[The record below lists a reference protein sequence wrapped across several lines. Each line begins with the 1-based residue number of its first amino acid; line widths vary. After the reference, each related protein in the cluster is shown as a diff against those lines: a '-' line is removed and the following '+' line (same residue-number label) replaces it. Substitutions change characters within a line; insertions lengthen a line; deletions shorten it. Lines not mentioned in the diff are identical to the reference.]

1 MLHAVSNLEIS
12 ASTRPS
18 WRRDLR
24 DLISVARELRSY
36 DRDRLGYIGH
46 RINRDG
52 PVFAIDD
59 SDIVVAD
66 GRAAKKILAHTHHT
80 NEVNVELYRPDDR
93 VAESIAYT
101 QHWMPAREAS
111 MSHFRRTEVAIHP
124 RRVAS
129 TLSDISDPTTDAE
142 VDIPTFFKRISGLV
156 MADLIFGPEY
166 RDELVERVAQS
177 VSANLPVMNRSFL
190 APQSLPLPSIRRQ
203 KALSGALRQR
213 LLEIIEAE
221 RESRTSTPTQRDGT
235 LLHNLLH
242 SHKEIP
248 SERLRDLLQ
257 VSLLAS
263 FGVPGLCVSW
273 TLAKIISN
281 PSLLAAVR
289 AEAAEQPWTT
299 PRLLEF
305 APVTTAAVHESLRL
319 YPPAWMI
326 TRVATTP
333 MVVGDLNVAAG
344 ATLNLILFY
353 IHRSPAW
360 TNADAFDHTRW
371 IAPAAAQP
379 IYIPFGAGPRVCLG
393 AQLGL
398 LEVVTVLLV
407 MLSRFDVTP
416 TRLDLT
422 PTVHTLLTPSQFT
435 ARLTRRNVRP

>member
-1 MLHAVSNLEIS
+1 MLHAVPNLEIS
-12 ASTRPS
+12 TSTRPS

-36 DRDRLGYIGH
+36 DRDRLGYIGS
-46 RINRDG
+46 RIGRDG
-52 PVFAIDD
+52 PVFAVDD

-66 GRAAKKILAHTHHT
+66 GRAARKILAHTHTT

-111 MSHFRRTEVAIHP
+111 TTHFRRNEVAVHP

-129 TLSDISDPTTDAE
+129 TLNVISDQSNGAE
-142 VDIPTFFKRISGLV
+142 VDVPTFFKRISGLV
-156 MADLIFGPEY
+156 MADLIFGPQY
-166 RDELVERVAQS
+166 RDELVEQVAQS

-190 APQSLPLPSIRRQ
+190 APRSLPLPSIRRQ
-203 KALSGALRQR
+203 KALSRALRQR
-213 LLEIIEAE
+213 LLEIIESE
-221 RESRTSTPTQRDGT
+221 RRRAGAPAQRDGT
-235 LLHNLLH
+235 LLHSLLH
-242 SHKEIP
+242 SHNDIP

-273 TLAKIISN
+273 TLAEILSD

-289 AEAAEQPWTT
+289 AEAVKQPWTT
-299 PRLLEF
+299 TRLLES
-305 APVTTAAVHESLRL
+305 APVTTAAVRESLRM

-333 MVVGDLNVAAG
+333 MVVGHLNVAAG
-344 ATLNLILFY
+344 ATLNLILYY
-353 IHRSPAW
+353 IHRSAAW
-360 TNADAFDHTRW
+360 TNPNSFDHTRW
-371 IAPAAAQP
+371 VHPETAPP

-407 MLSRFDVTP
+407 MLSRFDITP

-422 PTVHTLLTPSQFT
+422 PTVHTLLTPRQFT
-435 ARLTRRNVRP
+435 AILTRRDDRP